1 MVAEL
6 RRFQSRQHRAK
17 RQLAAELDAQLA
29 LFGDD
34 EVPPHERETVRNF
47 LHRIARPNSEQP
59 FWGEVYNMI
68 SRQQTEAVWDAIRDL
83 PAELRPQEVRH
94 AFDLV
99 LLYLRPDTGE
109 VVLSRME
116 MASKMRTNPDNV
128 SRAMSVLERMEVIT
142 RKRRPVE
149 GRRGPGRVVYS
160 INPYVA
166 WNGRLDTWARECAAT
181 APPSL
186 KLVQPSDVP
195 E

>member
-6 RRFQSRQHRAK
+6 RRFRTKQQLAK

-29 LFGDD
+29 LFSDA

-59 FWGEVYNMI
+59 LWGIYNMI

-83 PAELRPQEVRH
+83 PPSLRPQEVRH

-109 VVLSRME
+109 VILSRME
-116 MASKMRTNPDNV
+116 MAQKMRTNPDNV
-128 SRAMSVLERMEVIT
+128 SRAMTVLERMEVVT

-149 GRRGPGRVVYS
+149 GKRGPGRAVYS

-166 WNGRLDTWARECAAT
+166 WNGHLAGWARECANT
-181 APPSL
+181 DPPSL
-186 KLVQPSDVP
+186 KLAPRT
-195 E
+195 EAAE

>member
-6 RRFQSRQHRAK
+6 RRFQTKQQRAK
-17 RQLAAELDAQLA
+17 RQLAAELDVQLA
-29 LFGDD
+29 LFNDD

-59 FWGEVYNMI
+59 LWGIYNMI

-83 PAELRPQEVRH
+83 PPEMRPQEVRH

-109 VVLSRME
+109 VVLSRGE
-116 MASKMRTNPDNV
+116 MAQKMRTNPDNV
-128 SRAMSVLERMEVIT
+128 SRAMTVLERMEVVT

-149 GRRGPGRVVYS
+149 GKRGPGRVVYT
-160 INPYVA
+160 INAYVA
-166 WNGRLDTWARECAAT
+166 WNGRIEGWARECAKT
-181 APPSL
+181 KPPSL
-186 KLVQPSDVP
+186 KLVPPV
-195 E
+195 EAAE